1 VAGFSITKLSKV
13 YCWVCKQEDGC
24 LVHFMCLAT
33 ALLKVEESALHSFPF
48 FDCKYVRCY
57 YDHVWWFF
65 SQFRADFQSQNP
77 GIWELPVVVKSHW
90 IRLLGCIGI
99 QFINIRYYL
108 QCCFVPWVLW
118 YCWLGASKS
127 SRSVKI
133 EWWGADV
140 VISLELGAGC
150 LHMVQLMPVHPK
162 IPSTLASFKPSLFYV
177 CATSLPR
184 LSWKRGC

>member
-1 VAGFSITKLSKV
+1 MVVSCTLCAWPLHCWKSK
-13 YCWVCKQEDGC
+13 K
-24 LVHFMCLAT
+24 VHYT
-33 ALLKVEESALHSFPF
+33 VFPF
-48 FDCKYVRCY
+48 LTVNMLGVIMIMYGD
-57 YDHVWWFF
+57 F
-65 SQFRADFQSQNP
+65 SASLGLIFNLKILGFEN
-77 GIWELPVVVKSHW
+77 LPVVVKSHW

-99 QFINIRYYL
+99 QFMNIRYYL

-150 LHMVQLMPVHPK
+150 LHMVQLMPLHPK

-184 LSWKRGC
+184 LSWKRGY